1 MSSGENEQGLRA
13 ITDFIRKGSIVLLCL
28 HFYVFCYTAFEQW
41 GFTVAIVKR
50 ILLNLGDTGLF
61 KDLHI
66 TKGFALL
73 LLVLSVFGT
82 KGKKDEK
89 IYPREVVSYLI
100 FGLAFYF
107 GSIVLLHTN
116 FEVQVVAVL
125 YITTTSLGF
134 VLFLS
139 GAARLSRLIKVNL
152 GSDIFNEENESFPQ
166 EERLLENPFSVN
178 LPGKY
183 RYKGKIRKM
192 WCNIIN
198 GARMVMII
206 GGPGSGKTYFLIR
219 NIIKQ
224 KIERKQF
231 PGMLLYDFKYDDLAK
246 IAYNSWLKARLSYKI
261 SPKFYIINFDNPI
274 NRCNP
279 LEPSTMRDITDAAE
293 SARTILLGLNMEW
306 IKKTGDFF
314 VESPINFL
322 TAIIWFLR
330 KYKEGIYCTLPHAI
344 ELMQA
349 DYDDLF
355 PILSTDVAVEVHP
368 YINPFISA
376 YMNRAMEQLEGQV
389 ASAKIALAR
398 LASPLLYYVLSDSDF
413 TLDLNNPVD
422 PKIVVLA
429 NNPEKT
435 QTYGAVIS
443 LYINRVFRILPK
455 KGMEKCCIIADEF
468 SSLFANGIENF
479 LAISRG
485 YKIFCYLAIQNIAQ
499 LRKSYGREQA
509 DVIFNLAGNIFCGQA
524 MGDTAKAVSEAI
536 GKIVQTRDS
545 ISINRQDTSI
555 SRNTQLDYAVPAS
568 KIATLTAGE
577 FVGILSD
584 NPDQVIKYKA
594 FHTAIQNDHDA
605 IKTEE
610 ELYKALPEGNVSELE
625 IQNNYIQVKN
635 DVIEL
640 IESEIDRI
648 KNDPDLAH
656 LIFVKPGEKA
666 TESQPDDKPPEE
678 G

>member
-1 MSSGENEQGLRA
+1 MTSGENEQGLRA

-28 HFYVFCYTAFEQW
+28 HFYVFCYAAFEQW
-41 GFTVAIVKR
+41 GFTAAIVKK

-61 KDLHI
+61 SELHI

-73 LLVLSVFGT
+73 LLILSVFGT

-89 IYPREVVSYLI
+89 IFAREVISYLV
-100 FGLAFYF
+100 FGLVFYF
-107 GSIVLLHTN
+107 GSVVLLHTD
-116 FEVQVVAVL
+116 FSVEVVAGS
-125 YITTTSLGF
+125 YILITSFGF
-134 VLFLS
+134 VLFLT
-139 GAARLSRLIKVNL
+139 GAARLSRLIKVKL
-152 GSDIFNEENESFPQ
+152 GGDIFNEDNETFPH
-166 EERLLENPFSVN
+166 EERLLENPYSVN
-178 LPGKY
+178 IPGKY
-183 RYKGKIRKM
+183 RYKGKFRNM

-224 KIERKQF
+224 KIERRLF

-246 IAYNSWLKARLSYKI
+246 IAYNSWLTAKQAYKI
-261 SPKFYIINFDNPI
+261 PPKFYIINFDNPI

-279 LEPSTMRDITDAAE
+279 LEPKTMRDITDASEA
-293 SARTILLGLNMEW
+293 ARTILLGLNLQW
-306 IKKTGDFF
+306 IQRTGDFF

-330 KYKEGIYCTLPHAI
+330 KYKDGIYCTLPHAI

-349 DYDDLF
+349 DYDELF
-355 PILSTDVAVEVHP
+355 PILSTDVAAEVHT

-376 YMNRAMEQLEGQV
+376 YMNRAMEQLEGQI

-398 LASPLLYYVLSDSDF
+398 LASPLLYYVLSKSDF
-413 TLDLNNPVD
+413 TLDINNPSE

-443 LYINRVFRILPK
+443 LYLNRVFRILPK

-485 YKIFCYLAIQNIAQ
+485 YRIFCYLAIQNIAQ

-524 MGDTAKAVSEAI
+524 VGDTAKQVSEAI
-536 GKIVQTRDS
+536 GKIVQTRES

-555 SRNTQLDYAVPAS
+555 SKSTQLDYAVPAS
-568 KIATLTAGE
+568 KIATLSAGE

-605 IKTEE
+605 IKREE
-610 ELYKALPEGNVSELE
+610 DNYKALPEGNVSELD
-625 IQNNYIQVKN
+625 IQNNYIQIKN
-635 DVIEL
+635 DIIDL
-640 IESEIDRI
+640 IESEINRI
-648 KNDPDLAH
+648 KNDPNLAH
-656 LIFVKPGEKA
+656 LIFVKAGEKA
-666 TESQPDDKPPEE
+666 SENPSE
-678 G
+678 